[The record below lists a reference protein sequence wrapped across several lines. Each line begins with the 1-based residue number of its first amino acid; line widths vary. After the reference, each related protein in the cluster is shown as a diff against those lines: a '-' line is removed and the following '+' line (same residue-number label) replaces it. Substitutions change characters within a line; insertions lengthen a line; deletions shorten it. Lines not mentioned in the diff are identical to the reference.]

1 MKKLSWIAAAL
12 SLSGCWHATR
22 VEKPD
27 QTSTSQSARQPTH
40 EEGGAAAQAREAK
53 RPERP
58 GRPPLATG
66 PGGLL
71 VPGAV
76 QQIQNALASRGYLH
90 LDAAKPDVIDGP
102 TSAAVR
108 RFQSDQGIARTGNPD
123 HETVRRLGLDAEAL
137 FRKSTSVKDTSP
149 AAGQL

>member
-1 MKKLSWIAAAL
+1 MKKLTWAAAAL

-27 QTSTSQSARQPTH
+27 QSVQSQSAPQPDRK
-40 EEGGAAAQAREAK
+40 EGGAAAQARDA
-53 RPERP
+53 RHSERP
-58 GRPPLATG
+58 DRPPLAAG

-76 QQIQNALASRGYLH
+76 KQIQNALASRGYLD
-90 LDAAKPDVIDGP
+90 LSSVKPDKIDEP

-137 FRKSTSVKDTSP
+137 FRKSAAVKDATP
-149 AAGQL
+149 AAGQR